1 MEKQTTT
8 LSELTL
14 VGLTARTNNKNEMN
28 PEKSKIANLAGYY
41 WGNQIGNKIQ
51 NRIQPGITYSVYT
64 NFESDENGDYT
75 YFVGEAVNSTEGQD
89 FDTFESLIIPASNY
103 TQFTTQSG
111 KMPDIIISAWQEI
124 WSMGKSD
131 FNGERSYIA
140 DFEVYDEKASDPN
153 NAVVDIFIGI
163 KDL

>member
-8 LSELTL
+8 LPELTL

-28 PEKSKIANLAGYY
+28 PEKSKIANLVGYY

-89 FDTFESLIIPASNY
+89 FDTFESLIFKVFALVLSSKC
-103 TQFTTQSG
+103 QSSIYSIG
-111 KMPDIIISAWQEI
+111 SAKLTLQNNKPRNMIAKSFLINILWIFFICFINPILIS
-124 WSMGKSD
+124 
-131 FNGERSYIA
+131 
-140 DFEVYDEKASDPN
+140 
-153 NAVVDIFIGI
+153 
-163 KDL
+163 